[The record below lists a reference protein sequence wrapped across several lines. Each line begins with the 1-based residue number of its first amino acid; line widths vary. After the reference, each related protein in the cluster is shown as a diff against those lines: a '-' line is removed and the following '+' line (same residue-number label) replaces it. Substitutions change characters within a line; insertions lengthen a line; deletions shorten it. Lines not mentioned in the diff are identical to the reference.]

1 MLDIKLA
8 KAGDEL
14 AIESIIDE
22 CRPMLKSLCRQF
34 FLTGLDSDDLMQEA
48 MLGLIQAV
56 NSYDENKN
64 DNFKSFAF
72 LCAQRKLL
80 SVYRAQNRQKACLLN
95 STIGID
101 NEGALVGGKETG
113 LIVAVSDDDFV
124 ADFVSR
130 EMDKA
135 RTLTIKALLKD
146 SDYQVLQKYLAGY
159 KYDEIAQ
166 LLHISTKNVDNRL
179 QAIKKI
185 LLKNKDKI
193 IKGE

>member
-1 MLDIKLA
+1 MQFLYPSGSNGLSAKSSVVAVAGETAYAALTAALA
-8 KAGDEL
+8 VSGAG
-14 AIESIIDE
+14 
-22 CRPMLKSLCRQF
+22 
-34 FLTGLDSDDLMQEA
+34 
-48 MLGLIQAV
+48 
-56 NSYDENKN
+56 KN
-64 DNFKSFAF
+64 T
-72 LCAQRKLL
+72 R
-80 SVYRAQNRQKACLLN
+80 
-95 STIGID
+95 
-101 NEGALVGGKETG
+101 TG

-185 LLKNKDKI
+185 LLKNKYKI